1 MNKLTFLENL
11 HYLYQRELISRSK
24 WVEILIHEGF
34 SPDNST
40 INEDGF
46 MVYSMDLKTKYEKNR
61 RL

>member
-11 HYLYQRELISRSK
+11 HYLYQHELISRSK